1 MIMLN
6 QMDNTLELLNR
17 AIAEM
22 EWQVLANRSIV
33 PSEMYMNIVRLKLK
47 LRSEWCAKVMNLQND
62 GIFVNRKLL
71 RFLCKGPK
79 YTNEIGRYGTY
90 LIIKA
95 EDPLNLNQFF
105 IPCLFLQENRCY
117 Q

>member
-47 LRSEWCAKVMNLQND
+47 LRSEWCAKVMDLQND
-62 GIFVNRKLL
+62 GIFVNKKLL

-79 YTNEIGRYGTY
+79 YTDEIGRY
-90 LIIKA
+90 IS
-95 EDPLNLNQFF
+95 DNQS
-105 IPCLFLQENRCY
+105 
-117 Q
+117 